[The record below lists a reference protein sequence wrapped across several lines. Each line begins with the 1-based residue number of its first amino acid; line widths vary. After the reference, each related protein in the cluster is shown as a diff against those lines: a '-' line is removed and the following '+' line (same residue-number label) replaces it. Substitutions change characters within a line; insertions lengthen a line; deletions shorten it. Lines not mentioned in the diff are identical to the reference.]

1 MSYSSTYR
9 TYIIRGWIEQQAGSE
24 KPVWR
29 FRLQD
34 VESGSERGFAGADA
48 LLAFLKDEL
57 YRGGLQERGPPFPHK

>member
-1 MSYSSTYR
+1 MTRSSAYR
-9 TYIIRGWIEQQAGSE
+9 TYIIRGWTEQQAGSE

-34 VESGSERGFAGADA
+34 VESGLERGFAGADA

-57 YRGGLQERGPPFPHK
+57 SRGGLQERGPPSPEK